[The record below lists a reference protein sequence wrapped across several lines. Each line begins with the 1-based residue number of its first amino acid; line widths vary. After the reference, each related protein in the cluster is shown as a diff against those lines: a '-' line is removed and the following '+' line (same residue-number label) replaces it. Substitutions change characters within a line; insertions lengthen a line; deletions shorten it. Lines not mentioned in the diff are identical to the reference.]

1 MTWVAVGVAGA
12 SLVGGVVQ
20 GQNTKKGQ
28 AKAQAAQEEAA
39 RVSRANALQD
49 ADTQYG
55 KNWDSQMKAQE
66 INQGAY
72 DKQLQANRA
81 NQTSDFGSTAWAQDP
96 TTGAWTQTN
105 SVDAGVKPA
114 LDKLRGN
121 YSGQLDAMET
131 DFNVNNDVMQAMRA
145 QSAPQMEQQRNKE
158 NARLAA
164 MGLSTGSGSAW
175 GASQDALNRSDN
187 DMEQKNILGGFNA
200 WNSTQ
205 ANNRANLGASSA
217 LESSFQ
223 GNAQQPSYAQ
233 AGAATVGAPT
243 WNMGGVDDGSGA
255 FQQQIDYGNAQNANI
270 GNVAS
275 GIGSA
280 ISAYGAQKKPAAT
293 GMPGAVTKTQN
304 PDGTVTNTIIER

>member
-1 MTWVAVGVAGA
+1 MSWVAVGVAGA

-20 GQNTKKGQ
+20 GQNAKKGQ
-28 AKAQAAQEEAA
+28 KKAEEAQAAAA
-39 RVSRANALQD
+39 VQSRKNALQD

-55 KNWDSQMKAQE
+55 KNWDSQMQAQG
-66 INQGAY
+66 INQAAY

-81 NQTSDFGSTAWAQDP
+81 NQSSDFGSTAWAQDP

-105 SVDAGVKPA
+105 NVDAGVKPA

-131 DFNVNNDVMQAMRA
+131 GFNVNNDVMQAMRA

-200 WNSTQ
+200 WNATQ

-217 LESSFQ
+217 LEGSFQ
-223 GNAQQPSYAQ
+223 NNAQQPSYNA
-233 AGAATVGAPT
+233 ANAATVNAPT
-243 WNMGGVDDGSGA
+243 WSMGGVDNGQSA
-255 FQQQIDYGNAQNANI
+255 FQNQIDYTNAQNANT
-270 GNVAS
+270 GNVVQGLGTAAS
-275 GIGSA
+275 IYGS
-280 ISAYGAQKKPAAT
+280 GQKKPATANDPNAGVVQGT
-293 GMPGAVTKTQN
+293 T
-304 PDGTVTNTIIER
+304 PDASLWA

>member
-200 WNSTQ
+200 WNATQ

-217 LESSFQ
+217 LEGSFQ
-223 GNAQQPSYAQ
+223 NNAQQPSYNA
-233 AGAATVGAPT
+233 ANAATVNAPT
-243 WNMGGVDDGSGA
+243 WSMGGVDNGASA
-255 FQQQIDYGNAQNANI
+255 FQNQIDYTNAQNANT
-270 GNVAS
+270 GNVVQGLGTAAS
-275 GIGSA
+275 I
-280 ISAYGAQKKPAAT
+280 YGAGQKKPANDPNAGVIQGT
-293 GMPGAVTKTQN
+293 T
-304 PDGTVTNTIIER
+304 PDASLWA